1 VAISQPDTVLLDN
14 TVLSNFALV
23 KRTDLVLQLWPHS
36 STTANAWREYQ
47 AGVALGYLPK
57 ETWTALP
64 LIYLNKTENKVAQ
77 QLEKVLGAGERTCIA
92 VVKIRGGL
100 FVTDDR
106 TARLVAL
113 EMGVKVTG
121 TLGILIV
128 AVERKII
135 PISDANHLL
144 AQMITYGYRSP
155 IEKLS
160 GQFS

>member
-1 VAISQPDTVLLDN
+1 MSTSQPDPILLDN

-23 KRTDLVLQLWPHS
+23 KQTDLVLLLWPDC
-36 STTANAWREYQ
+36 TTTTDAWRECQ

-64 LIYLNKTENKVAQ
+64 RIKLNETEDKIAQ
-77 QLEKVLGAGERTCIA
+77 QLVKALGAGERTCIA
-92 VVKIRGGL
+92 VAKNRGCL
-100 FVTDDR
+100 LVTDDR
-106 TARLVAL
+106 KARLVAL

-135 PISDANHLL
+135 PINDANHLL
-144 AQMITYGYRSP
+144 AQMIKYGYRSP
-155 IEKLS
+155 IDNLS
-160 GQFS
+160 GLFS